1 MSRSF
6 NYQKKRFLGPTHP
19 LKNCEPNGFIDMTIL
34 VNMYNLLRFSNSRF
48 NSQPVGGGAIG
59 PQQIVAEKFMK
70 IMSNIGA
77 L

>member
-34 VNMYNLLRFSNSRF
+34 VNMYNLLRFSNSTL
-48 NSQPVGGGAIG
+48 NGAEGGTGKTG
-59 PQQIVAEKFMK
+59 TSHYQLK
-70 IMSNIGA
+70 ST
-77 L
+77 